1 MTVEDQIRETVWS
14 VARSSFTSLRG
25 QLQRAHLSPPQF
37 WVLQMVEA
45 SPALSPSQISSRLG
59 VRTPTA
65 TGFLDLLAKQGFIQR
80 IPSPQDRRRAT
91 IQLTGRGART
101 VRSIRERLQARWH
114 ETLSSVPVSRKREI
128 LEALTELEERIE
140 GEPVRR
146 EFCRPPR
153 SPPTAQTA
161 PRGSSGDPAS

>member
-1 MTVEDQIRETVWS
+1 MEDQIRETVWS

-25 QLQRAHLSPPQF
+25 QLRRAHLSPPQF
-37 WVLQMVEA
+37 WVLQMVDA
-45 SPALSPSQISSRLG
+45 SPALSTSQISSRLG

-65 TGFLDLLAKQGFIQR
+65 TGFLDLLAKQGFIER
-80 IPSPQDRRRAT
+80 IPSPQDRRKVT
-91 IQLTGRGART
+91 IQLTGRGARM

-128 LEALTELEERIE
+128 LKALTELEERIE

-153 SPPTAQTA
+153 SPSASKGPHGSS
-161 PRGSSGDPAS
+161 RGSAS

>member
-1 MTVEDQIRETVWS
+1 MEDQIRETVWS

-37 WVLQMVEA
+37 WVLQMVDA
-45 SPALSPSQISSRLG
+45 SPALSTSQISSRLG

-65 TGFLDLLAKQGFIQR
+65 TGFLDLLAKQGFIER
-80 IPSPQDRRRAT
+80 IPSPQDRRKVT
-91 IQLTGRGART
+91 IQLTGRGARM

-128 LEALTELEERIE
+128 LKALTELEERIE

-153 SPPTAQTA
+153 SPSASKGPHGSS
-161 PRGSSGDPAS
+161 RGSAS